1 MLSLFGGLAAASV
14 GGMGIA
20 QAAGPAPAAPALPS
34 SEALAPAL
42 KAGLDKADADFSQVV
57 VRERIVRRPRRVVHR
72 TVVRRPGRPVVV
84 RRTVVVRRPRR
95 VGVRRRVIYR

>member
-1 MLSLFGGLAAASV
+1 MSLFGGLAAAGL

-20 QAAGPAPAAPALPS
+20 QAATAAPPLPS
-34 SEALAPAL
+34 SEDLAPAL

-57 VRERIVRRPRRVVHR
+57 VRRTVVRRPRRVVHR
-72 TVVRRPGRPVVV
+72 TVVRRPGRPTVV

-95 VGVRRRVIYR
+95 VVVRRRVIYR